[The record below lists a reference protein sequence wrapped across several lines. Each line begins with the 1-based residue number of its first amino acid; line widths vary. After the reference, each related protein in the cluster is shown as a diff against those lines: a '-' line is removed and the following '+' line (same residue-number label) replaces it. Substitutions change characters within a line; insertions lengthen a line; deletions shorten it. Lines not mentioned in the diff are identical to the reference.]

1 MGDRARQWSP
11 FGGGWELSPGRRP
24 TLLTLFPAA
33 TVAIAGVAALI
44 FSGPGAV
51 AFGLIGLGLAAGALA
66 WRFRSW
72 TLLIHALLAT
82 GLTLILWLDEPGTS
96 AAILLPFIALVG
108 VLLLAAERERWAHRL
123 IEQEKLALGR
133 QLDRRINELFSLQ
146 ELGYVLAK
154 SLQLDQIAEQVVVY
168 TRRFLE
174 AEGAVLVLLHE
185 DQERLTVAAAEGSLQ
200 HLKGQL
206 LREGEESLVMQAIAR
221 ERIEVGLATA
231 EAPVE
236 LVAGERVG
244 SGAAA
249 PLRAH
254 GFTMGVIAVA
264 ERQGGSFSTEDL
276 WLLSTVATHVAVAL
290 ANSRFFEIIR
300 RAKEEW
306 ETAFNA
312 LTEGVAVV
320 GEQGRVRRAN
330 PALARMLDVPPPTLI
345 GQPFWDTVIGSPDS
359 TAELVASIDRGEHPA
374 PVLLQSKTLN
384 RTLRLTAAPLA
395 EGAGDGGPATV
406 VLVEDVTEQQQLEAQ
421 LIQNEKMAAVGQLVS
436 GVAHELNN
444 PLTSIAGLSEFL
456 LERPGVTS
464 GDKEHLKVIHD
475 QAERAG
481 RIVQNLLTFARK
493 GAPETT
499 LVDLNDVVARTAMLV
514 VYELKLRGVELER
527 HLREQPVVVRGDR
540 HELQQVLL
548 NLLTNAVQA
557 VDGLPPGA
565 PRRIVIATGVEA
577 GQSVLRVSD
586 TGVGVPSPLVAQ
598 LFTPFF
604 TTKEPGRGTGLG
616 LSISYRI
623 IESHGGLLS
632 YAPGPGGGSQF
643 TVTLPAQDQPP
654 SPETTA
660 RLSQPAAT
668 PASSPRSILV
678 VDDDQGV
685 QRLLTTLFAQDGHR
699 VDTANSGEQAMRLLR
714 ERSYDVVIA
723 DRRVTTGAQRLFADA
738 LLEERPDLGG
748 RLLVT
753 LSATDP
759 EVLDGLRKR
768 SLRVVPKPF
777 NLRDLR
783 RAAAEVW
790 G

>member
-1 MGDRARQWSP
+1 
-11 FGGGWELSPGRRP
+11 
-24 TLLTLFPAA
+24 
-33 TVAIAGVAALI
+33 
-44 FSGPGAV
+44 
-51 AFGLIGLGLAAGALA
+51 
-66 WRFRSW
+66 
-72 TLLIHALLAT
+72 
-82 GLTLILWLDEPGTS
+82 
-96 AAILLPFIALVG
+96 
-108 VLLLAAERERWAHRL
+108 
-123 IEQEKLALGR
+123 
-133 QLDRRINELFSLQ
+133 
-146 ELGYVLAK
+146 
-154 SLQLDQIAEQVVVY
+154 
-168 TRRFLE
+168 
-174 AEGAVLVLLHE
+174 
-185 DQERLTVAAAEGSLQ
+185 
-200 HLKGQL
+200 
-206 LREGEESLVMQAIAR
+206 
-221 ERIEVGLATA
+221 
-231 EAPVE
+231 
-236 LVAGERVG
+236 
-244 SGAAA
+244 
-249 PLRAH
+249 
-254 GFTMGVIAVA
+254 
-264 ERQGGSFSTEDL
+264 
-276 WLLSTVATHVAVAL
+276 
-290 ANSRFFEIIR
+290 
-300 RAKEEW
+300 
-306 ETAFNA
+306 
-312 LTEGVAVV
+312 
-320 GEQGRVRRAN
+320 
-330 PALARMLDVPPPTLI
+330 
-345 GQPFWDTVIGSPDS
+345 
-359 TAELVASIDRGEHPA
+359 
-374 PVLLQSKTLN
+374 
-384 RTLRLTAAPLA
+384 
-395 EGAGDGGPATV
+395 
-406 VLVEDVTEQQQLEAQ
+406 
-421 LIQNEKMAAVGQLVS
+421 
-436 GVAHELNN
+436 
-444 PLTSIAGLSEFL
+444 
-456 LERPGVTS
+456 
-464 GDKEHLKVIHD
+464 
-475 QAERAG
+475 
-481 RIVQNLLTFARK
+481 
-493 GAPETT
+493 
-499 LVDLNDVVARTAMLV
+499 
-514 VYELKLRGVELER
+514 
-527 HLREQPVVVRGDR
+527 
-540 HELQQVLL
+540 LQQVLL

>member
-1 MGDRARQWSP
+1 VA
-11 FGGGWELSPGRRP
+11 LA
-24 TLLTLFPAA
+24 LT
-33 TVAIAGVAALI
+33 
-44 FSGPGAV
+44 
-51 AFGLIGLGLAAGALA
+51 GLGLAAGILA
-66 WRFRSW
+66 WSLPSW

-82 GLTLILWLDEPGTS
+82 GLTLILWLDEPAVS
-96 AAILLPFIALVG
+96 ASVLLPFIALVG
-108 VLLLAAERERWAHRL
+108 VLLLAAERERWGHRL
-123 IEQEKLALGR
+123 IEQEKLGLSR

-154 SLQLDQIAEQVVVY
+154 SLQLDQIAEQVVGY
-168 TRRFLE
+168 ARRFLE
-174 AEGAVLVLLHE
+174 AEGAILVLLQE
-185 DQERLTVAAAEGSLQ
+185 DPERLTVAAADGSLQ
-200 HLKGQL
+200 HLKGRV
-206 LREGEESLVMQAIAR
+206 LRESETSLVMQAIAR
-221 ERIEVGLATA
+221 ERIEVGLAGPD
-231 EAPVE
+231 APVV
-236 LVAGERVG
+236 LVADTQVQ

-254 GFTMGVIAVA
+254 GFTMGVIGVA

-312 LTEGVAVV
+312 LTEGIAVV
-320 GEQGRVRRAN
+320 DGAGRVRRAN
-330 PALARMLDVPPPTLI
+330 GALARMLDVPPQTLI
-345 GQPFWDTVIGSPDS
+345 GQPFWETVIGASDS
-359 TAELVASIDRGEHPA
+359 TADLVAAIQRGEHPA
-374 PVLLQSKTLN
+374 PQVLQSATIH
-384 RTLRLTAAPLA
+384 RTLRLTAAPVV
-395 EGAGDGGPATV
+395 EGGTPATV

-421 LIQNEKMAAVGQLVS
+421 LIQNDKLAAVGQLVS

-456 LERPGVTS
+456 LEQPGQRT
-464 GDKEHLKVIHD
+464 GDREHLRVIHE

-499 LVDLNDVVARTAMLV
+499 LIDLNEVVSRTALLIA
-514 VYELKLRGVELER
+514 YELKLRGIELEQR
-527 HLREQPVVVRGDR
+527 LSERPVVVKGDR

-557 VDGLPPGA
+557 VENLTLQA
-565 PRRIVIATGVEA
+565 PRRIGVETA
-577 GQSVLRVSD
+577 VQGTQAMLSVRDS
-586 TGVGVPSPLVAQ
+586 GPGVPSHLATQ

-632 YAPGPGGGSQF
+632 YAPLSAGGSEF
-643 TVTLPAQDQPP
+643 RVTLPAVEGTAVAPA
-654 SPETTA
+654 SPTA
-660 RLSQPAAT
+660 APQPAGRRG
-668 PASSPRSILV
+668 SPRVILV
-678 VDDDQGV
+678 VDDDPGV
-685 QRLLTTLFAQDGHR
+685 QRMLTALFAQDGHR
-699 VDTANSGEQAMRLLR
+699 VDTATNGEQALRLVR
-714 ERSYDVVIA
+714 EKNYDVVIA
-723 DRRVTTGAQRLFADA
+723 DRRVTAGARRLFADA
-738 LLEERPDLGG
+738 LLEERPQLAR

-759 EVLDGLRKR
+759 EVLDALRRR
-768 SLRVVPKPF
+768 SLRVVAKPF

-783 RAAAEVW
+783 RVAAEIW

>member
-1 MGDRARQWSP
+1 M
-11 FGGGWELSPGRRP
+11 
-24 TLLTLFPAA
+24 
-33 TVAIAGVAALI
+33 AIAGAATLI
-44 FSGPGAV
+44 FGGPSPV
-51 AFGLIGLGLAAGALA
+51 AFGLAGLGLAAGALA
-66 WRFRSW
+66 WRFPSW

-123 IEQEKLALGR
+123 IEKEKLRLGR

-185 DQERLTVAAAEGSLQ
+185 DQERLTVAAAEGSLR
-200 HLKGQL
+200 HLKGET
-206 LREGEESLVMQAIAR
+206 LREGEGSLVMQAIAR
-221 ERIEVGLATA
+221 ERIEVGLSSA
-231 EAPVE
+231 ETPVV

-345 GQPFWDTVIGSPDS
+345 GQPFWDTIIGAPDS
-359 TAELVASIDRGEHPA
+359 TADLVAAIERGEHPA
-374 PVLLQSKTLN
+374 PVVLRSSTIH

-395 EGAGDGGPATV
+395 EGGEAGGPATV

-456 LERPGVTS
+456 IERSRVSS
-464 GDKEHLKVIHD
+464 GDKEHLRVIHD

-514 VYELKLRGVELER
+514 AYELKLRGVELDR
-527 HLREQPVVVRGDR
+527 RLRDQPVVVKGDR

-557 VDGLPPGA
+557 VEELPPGA
-565 PRRIVIATGVEA
+565 PRRIVIGTELEGAQA
-577 GQSVLRVSD
+577 VLHVSD
-586 TGVGVPSPLVAQ
+586 NGVGVPGPLVSQ

-632 YAPGPGGGSQF
+632 YAAGPAGGSQF

-654 SPETTA
+654 SPEA
-660 RLSQPAAT
+660 VSRLSQPASV
-668 PASSPRSILV
+668 PAASPRTILV
-678 VDDDQGV
+678 VDDDPGV
-685 QRLLTTLFAQDGHR
+685 QRLLTTLFAQEGHQ
-699 VDTANSGEQAMRLLR
+699 VDTASSGEQAMGLLR
-714 ERSYDVVIA
+714 EKSYDVVIA
-723 DRRVTTGAQRLFADA
+723 DRRVTAGAQRLFADA
-738 LLEERPDLGG
+738 LLEERPELGR
-748 RLLVT
+748 RLLLT

-768 SLRVVPKPF
+768 SLRVVAKPF

-790 G
+790 D